1 MMSATRTAWFRLL
14 RISATPT
21 AVSNILVGYWAVT
34 GTPVATVQ
42 LVALISASVC
52 LYSFGMVTND
62 LFDLSSDRAERR
74 PRPLVLGEINT
85 GPARGVA
92 VALVIVAL
100 AAAAMVSALSTAIA
114 LALVT
119 SIVVYNAWA
128 KRTLAGPLAMG
139 ICRGLNVLLGASHLA
154 VMGQLETGYP
164 ESGTTEQS
172 MELLRRLDSGWTAG
186 WDWDVIVSVWS
197 PSIISISLAYAIAVA
212 GLTWLARYE
221 RSGTSRLQVFSGGLV
236 TLVGIAGWA
245 RVAHDTVAGPA
256 MRLRFYVLFGL
267 LAMPIAFRWIRAMAI
282 PVPERIRSLVIATL
296 GSLIF
301 FDAALA
307 VLVTGQ
313 TSVVVPFGGLLLV
326 QWWLRRVASPTD

>member
-1 MMSATRTAWFRLL
+1 MTSAPRTAWFRLL

-42 LVALISASVC
+42 LVALALASIC
-52 LYSFGMVTND
+52 LYSFGMITND
-62 LFDLSSDRAERR
+62 LFDLPSDRAEQR
-74 PRPLVLGEINT
+74 PRPLVLGEIKT
-85 GPARGVA
+85 GTARGLA
-92 VALVIVAL
+92 VALVIAAL
-100 AAAAMVSALSTAIA
+100 VAAAVVSALSLAIA

-128 KRTLAGPLAMG
+128 KHTLAGPLAMG
-139 ICRGLNVLLGASHLA
+139 ICRGLNVLLGASHIA
-154 VMGQLETGYP
+154 VLGQLEAGDPAGEATKP
-164 ESGTTEQS
+164 SL
-172 MELLRRLDSGWTAG
+172 ELLRRLDSDWTAG
-186 WDWDVIVSVWS
+186 WNWDVIFSVWS
-197 PSIISISLAYAIAVA
+197 PSILSISLAYVVTIA

-221 RSGTSRLQVFSGGLV
+221 RSGTSRLQIFSGGLV

-245 RVAHDTVAGPA
+245 RVAHDTIADSA

-282 PVPERIRSLVIATL
+282 PAPERIRSLVIATL

-313 TSVVVPFGGLLLV
+313 PAVAIPFGGLLLV